1 MPLTM
6 MIRYGLD
13 APDDGRERLG
23 QGLGWGDGEPWRSGA
38 LVETAVD
45 DLMNGL
51 GRVRSAGS
59 DRSR

>member
-1 MPLTM
+1 MPLT

-23 QGLGWGDGEPWRSGA
+23 QGLGWGAGELGDRGA

-59 DRSR
+59 DHSR